1 MQQFTNRELEVLKKA
16 IRDRKATYE
25 EYIDECDEI
34 LKKLNNMQL
43 EEVINEEEQMETY
56 DIKTLWKTMTFNGGE
71 ITLRI
76 KSDNKWYPVIEINAD
91 GVYYFFK
98 IAKRHNANITTNGW
112 VYNSDVEEI
121 RLNGQYIKVKE
132 LKSRYV
138 YKSII

>member
-43 EEVINEEEQMETY
+43 EEVMNEEEQMETY

-121 RLNGQYIKVKE
+121 RLNGQCIKVNE
-132 LKSRYV
+132 LKSRYI
-138 YKSII
+138 YK

>member
-1 MQQFTNRELEVLKKA
+1 MEQFTNRELEVLKKA
-16 IRDRKATYE
+16 IRDRKHTYE

-121 RLNGQYIKVKE
+121 RLNGQCIKVNE
-132 LKSRYV
+132 LKSRYI
-138 YKSII
+138 YK

>member
-1 MQQFTNRELEVLKKA
+1 MEQFTNRELEVLKKA
-16 IRDRKATYE
+16 IRDRKSTYE

-43 EEVINEEEQMETY
+43 EEEIDEEKRVETY

-121 RLNGQYIKVKE
+121 RLNGQCIKVKE

-138 YKSII
+138 YK

>member
-121 RLNGQYIKVKE
+121 RLNGQCIKVNE
-132 LKSRYV
+132 LKSRYI
-138 YKSII
+138 YK

>member
-1 MQQFTNRELEVLKKA
+1 MEQFTFRELEVLKKA

-138 YKSII
+138 YK

>member
-1 MQQFTNRELEVLKKA
+1 MEQFTNRELEVLKKA

-121 RLNGQYIKVKE
+121 RLNGQCIKVNE
-132 LKSRYV
+132 LKSRYI
-138 YKSII
+138 YK

>member
-1 MQQFTNRELEVLKKA
+1 MQQFTNREPEVLKKA
-16 IRDRKATYE
+16 MRDRKATYE

-138 YKSII
+138 YK

>member
-1 MQQFTNRELEVLKKA
+1 MEQFTIRELEVLKKA

-43 EEVINEEEQMETY
+43 EEEIDEEKRVEMY
-56 DIKTLWKTMTFNGGE
+56 DIKTLWKIMTFNGGE

-138 YKSII
+138 YK

>member
-43 EEVINEEEQMETY
+43 EEEIDEEERVETY

-112 VYNSDVEEI
+112 VYNLDVEEI
-121 RLNGQYIKVKE
+121 RLNGKYIKVKE

-138 YKSII
+138 YK

>member
-1 MQQFTNRELEVLKKA
+1 MEQFTNRELEVLKKA
-16 IRDRKATYE
+16 IRDKKTTYE

-43 EEVINEEEQMETY
+43 EEEIDEEERVETY

-121 RLNGQYIKVKE
+121 RLNGKYIKVKE

-138 YKSII
+138 YK

>member
-1 MQQFTNRELEVLKKA
+1 MQQFTNRELDVLKKA

-121 RLNGQYIKVKE
+121 RLNGQCIKVNE
-132 LKSRYV
+132 LKSRYI
-138 YKSII
+138 YK

>member
-121 RLNGQYIKVKE
+121 KLNGQYIKVKE

-138 YKSII
+138 YK

>member
-91 GVYYFFK
+91 GVYYFFR

-121 RLNGQYIKVKE
+121 RLNGQCIKVNE
-132 LKSRYV
+132 LKSRYI
-138 YKSII
+138 YK

>member
-1 MQQFTNRELEVLKKA
+1 MEQFTIRELEVLKKA
-16 IRDRKATYE
+16 IRDRKATYK

-43 EEVINEEEQMETY
+43 EKEINEEEVVGTY

-121 RLNGQYIKVKE
+121 RLNGKYIKVKE

-138 YKSII
+138 YK

>member
-1 MQQFTNRELEVLKKA
+1 MEQFTIRELEVLKKA

-43 EEVINEEEQMETY
+43 EEVINEEEEVEIY
-56 DIKTLWKTMTFNGGE
+56 DIKTLWKIMTFNGGE

-121 RLNGQYIKVKE
+121 RLNGKCIKVKE
-132 LKSRYV
+132 LKSRYI
-138 YKSII
+138 YK

>member
-138 YKSII
+138 YK

>member
-43 EEVINEEEQMETY
+43 EEVINEEEQMVTY

-91 GVYYFFK
+91 GVYYFFR

-138 YKSII
+138 YK

>member
-1 MQQFTNRELEVLKKA
+1 MEQFTNRELEVLKKA
-16 IRDRKATYE
+16 IRDRKAAYE

-43 EEVINEEEQMETY
+43 EEEIDEEERVETY

-112 VYNSDVEEI
+112 VYNLDVEEI
-121 RLNGQYIKVKE
+121 RLNGKYIKVKE

-138 YKSII
+138 YK

>member
-1 MQQFTNRELEVLKKA
+1 MEQFTIRELEVLKKA

-43 EEVINEEEQMETY
+43 EEVINEEEEVEIY
-56 DIKTLWKTMTFNGGE
+56 DIKTLWKIMTFNGGE

-91 GVYYFFK
+91 GVYYFFR

-121 RLNGQYIKVKE
+121 RLNGKCIKVKE
-132 LKSRYV
+132 LKSRYI
-138 YKSII
+138 YK

>member
-1 MQQFTNRELEVLKKA
+1 MEQFTFRELEVLKKA

-91 GVYYFFK
+91 GVYYFFR

-121 RLNGQYIKVKE
+121 RLNGQCIKVNE
-132 LKSRYV
+132 LKSRYI
-138 YKSII
+138 YK

>member
-43 EEVINEEEQMETY
+43 EEEIDEEKRVEMY
-56 DIKTLWKTMTFNGGE
+56 DIKTLWKIMTFNGGE
-71 ITLRI
+71 ITLRR
-76 KSDNKWYPVIEINAD
+76 KGDNKWYPVIEINAD

-98 IAKRHNANITTNGW
+98 ISKRHNANITTNGW

-121 RLNGQYIKVKE
+121 RLNGKYIKVKE

-138 YKSII
+138 YK

>member
-1 MQQFTNRELEVLKKA
+1 MEQFTIRELEVLKKA

-43 EEVINEEEQMETY
+43 EEEIDEEKRVETY

-121 RLNGQYIKVKE
+121 RLNGKYIKVKE

-138 YKSII
+138 YK

>member
-1 MQQFTNRELEVLKKA
+1 MEQFTNRELEVLKKA
-16 IRDRKATYE
+16 IRDRKTTYE

-43 EEVINEEEQMETY
+43 EEEIDEEKRAETY
-56 DIKTLWKTMTFNGGE
+56 DIKTLWKIMTFNGGE

-121 RLNGQYIKVKE
+121 RLNGQCIKVNE
-132 LKSRYV
+132 LKSRYI
-138 YKSII
+138 YK

>member
-43 EEVINEEEQMETY
+43 EEEIDEEEEVEIY

-121 RLNGQYIKVKE
+121 KLNGKYIKVNE
-132 LKSRYV
+132 LKSRYI
-138 YKSII
+138 YK

>member
-1 MQQFTNRELEVLKKA
+1 MEQFTNRELEVLKKA
-16 IRDRKATYE
+16 IRDRKTTYE

-43 EEVINEEEQMETY
+43 EEEIDEEKRAETY
-56 DIKTLWKTMTFNGGE
+56 DIKTLWKIMTFNGGE

-121 RLNGQYIKVKE
+121 RLNGQYIKVNE

-138 YKSII
+138 YK

>member
-56 DIKTLWKTMTFNGGE
+56 DIKTLWKTMTFNGSE

-121 RLNGQYIKVKE
+121 RLNGQCIKVNE
-132 LKSRYV
+132 LKSRYI
-138 YKSII
+138 YK

>member
-43 EEVINEEEQMETY
+43 EEEIDEEERVEIY

-138 YKSII
+138 YK

>member
-1 MQQFTNRELEVLKKA
+1 MEQFTNRELEVLKKA
-16 IRDRKATYE
+16 IRDRKTTYE

-43 EEVINEEEQMETY
+43 EEEIDEEKRAETY
-56 DIKTLWKTMTFNGGE
+56 DIKTLWKIMTFNGGE

-112 VYNSDVEEI
+112 VYNLDVEEI
-121 RLNGQYIKVKE
+121 RLNGQCIKVNE
-132 LKSRYV
+132 LKSRYI
-138 YKSII
+138 YK

>member
-1 MQQFTNRELEVLKKA
+1 MEQFTNRELEVLKKA
-16 IRDRKATYE
+16 IRDRKTTYE

-43 EEVINEEEQMETY
+43 EEEIDEEKRVETY
-56 DIKTLWKTMTFNGGE
+56 DIKTLWKTMTFNDGE

-121 RLNGQYIKVKE
+121 KLNGQYIKVKE

-138 YKSII
+138 YK

>member
-1 MQQFTNRELEVLKKA
+1 MEQFTIRELEVLKKA

-43 EEVINEEEQMETY
+43 EEEINEEERVETY

-121 RLNGQYIKVKE
+121 KLNGKYIKVNE
-132 LKSRYV
+132 LKSRYI
-138 YKSII
+138 YK

>member
-1 MQQFTNRELEVLKKA
+1 MEQFTNRELEVLKKA

-43 EEVINEEEQMETY
+43 EEEIDEEEIVEIY

-121 RLNGQYIKVKE
+121 RLNGKYIKVKE

-138 YKSII
+138 YK

>member
-1 MQQFTNRELEVLKKA
+1 MEQFTVRELEVLKKA

-138 YKSII
+138 YK

>member
-1 MQQFTNRELEVLKKA
+1 MQQFTNRELDVLKKA

-43 EEVINEEEQMETY
+43 EEVINEEKRVETY

-98 IAKRHNANITTNGW
+98 ISKRHNANITTNGW

-138 YKSII
+138 YK

>member
-1 MQQFTNRELEVLKKA
+1 MQQFTNRELDVLKKA

-98 IAKRHNANITTNGW
+98 ISKRHNANITTNGW

-121 RLNGQYIKVKE
+121 RLNGKCIKVKE
-132 LKSRYV
+132 LKSRYI
-138 YKSII
+138 YK

>member
-1 MQQFTNRELEVLKKA
+1 MEQFTNRELEVLKKA

-43 EEVINEEEQMETY
+43 EEEIDEEEIVEIY

-138 YKSII
+138 YK

>member
-1 MQQFTNRELEVLKKA
+1 MQQFTNRELDVLKKA

-43 EEVINEEEQMETY
+43 EEEIDEEKRVETY

-138 YKSII
+138 YK